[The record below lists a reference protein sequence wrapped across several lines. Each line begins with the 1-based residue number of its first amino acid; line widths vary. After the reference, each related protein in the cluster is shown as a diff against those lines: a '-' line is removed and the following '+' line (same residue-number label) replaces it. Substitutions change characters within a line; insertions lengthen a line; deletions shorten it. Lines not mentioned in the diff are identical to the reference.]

1 MTRLRRILTFAAV
14 GIVLA
19 ATAAIGFEAGRRY
32 PFDSLRR
39 FMPTPG
45 NAFWNVAEPTPFRA
59 YESAVAV
66 LGDSVFVFGGFD
78 DNERRASAAVRVY
91 DGATGVWGRRADMP
105 TARTHVNA
113 VVIGRSVWFAGGF
126 VGQHPGPATAEVWRY
141 DVDTDSWKVG
151 PPLPELRGGG
161 ALVAL
166 GNRLHY
172 FGGYLADRNTVSAL
186 HWVLDLDAPDSTRR
200 WVAAAPLPL
209 ARGHVTGA
217 VVNGFAYAIG
227 GVIGHDPYQIDL
239 ADVHRYDPAS
249 DTWSAMASLPTPR
262 SHTEPSTFVRNG
274 RIVVIGGRSRP
285 RGEETI
291 PDVTEYNPATNQ
303 WRALAPLPQGR
314 LAPIAAQVGD
324 RVLVAAG
331 GARDALPDNNVVW
344 IGRFDS
350 AWEPLGRMP
359 VPLGEVA
366 GGIIG
371 DRLFL
376 FGHDGHQTLALNLG
390 TGQWD
395 PVTEHPVRIMRGH
408 HHAAEVVGNR
418 LYVIG
423 GLGGGDGEVQIFDPE
438 RDQWSFGPRM
448 PFASGSAASAVIGG
462 MIYVAG
468 GIVGDR
474 TTRLAA
480 RLDPATGQWTA
491 IAPMPRGRNHAAS
504 ATDGS
509 RLYVFGGRGPGSGD
523 RNEVAN
529 GFADVQIYDP
539 ATDRWTASGD
549 GATSPAPMPQARG
562 GMGKA
567 VFADGEFWVLGGET
581 LTGAGA
587 TRDGVYN
594 RVDVYSPST
603 NTWRAG
609 PAMPTARHGI
619 FPLLAGDRIIV
630 AGGGIRA
637 AESKSDVVEVLDLR
651 RAHSQARTDNQRP

>member
-1 MTRLRRILTFAAV
+1 
-14 GIVLA
+14 
-19 ATAAIGFEAGRRY
+19 
-32 PFDSLRR
+32 
-39 FMPTPG
+39 
-45 NAFWNVAEPTPFRA
+45 
-59 YESAVAV
+59 
-66 LGDSVFVFGGFD
+66 
-78 DNERRASAAVRVY
+78 
-91 DGATGVWGRRADMP
+91 
-105 TARTHVNA
+105 
-113 VVIGRSVWFAGGF
+113 
-126 VGQHPGPATAEVWRY
+126 
-141 DVDTDSWKVG
+141 
-151 PPLPELRGGG
+151 
-161 ALVAL
+161 
-166 GNRLHY
+166 
-172 FGGYLADRNTVSAL
+172 
-186 HWVLDLDAPDSTRR
+186 
-200 WVAAAPLPL
+200 
-209 ARGHVTGA
+209 
-217 VVNGFAYAIG
+217 
-227 GVIGHDPYQIDL
+227 
-239 ADVHRYDPAS
+239 
-249 DTWSAMASLPTPR
+249 MASLPTPR

-291 PDVTEYNPATNQ
+291 TDVTEYNPATNQ
-303 WRALAPLPQGR
+303 WRALAPLPAGR
-314 LAPIAAQVGD
+314 LAPIAAPLGD

-366 GGIIG
+366 GGIIA

-376 FGHDGHQTLALNLG
+376 VGHDGHQTLALNLG

-418 LYVIG
+418 LYVMG
-423 GLGGGDGEVQIFDPE
+423 GLGGGDGEVQIFDAE
-438 RDQWSFGPRM
+438 QNQWSFGPRM

-468 GIVGDR
+468 GIVGDT

-480 RLDPATGQWTA
+480 RLDPARGQWTA

-549 GATSPAPMPQARG
+549 GAASPAPMPQARG

-567 VFADGEFWVLGGET
+567 VFADGEFWVFGGET

-609 PAMPTARHGI
+609 PPMPTARHGI